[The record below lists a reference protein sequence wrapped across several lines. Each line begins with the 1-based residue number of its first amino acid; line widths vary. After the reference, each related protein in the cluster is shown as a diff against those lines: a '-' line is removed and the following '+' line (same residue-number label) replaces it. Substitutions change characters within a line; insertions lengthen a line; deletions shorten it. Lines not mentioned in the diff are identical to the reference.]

1 MDRRYRMRDALQ
13 SSHVHVR
20 YSSLNE
26 TDDYQTCIPAAFAP
40 ITATRI
46 PIGARAPT
54 TFIEIEEPRG
64 FIDLSTAL
72 GHKLTCYG
80 HAPVTC

>member
-1 MDRRYRMRDALQ
+1 MSNLRVASGYKTG
-13 SSHVHVR
+13 H
-20 YSSLNE
+20 
-26 TDDYQTCIPAAFAP
+26 QTCIPAAFAP

-72 GHKLTCYG
+72 GHRLTYG
-80 HAPVTC
+80 ARDYV

>member
-1 MDRRYRMRDALQ
+1 M
-13 SSHVHVR
+13 
-20 YSSLNE
+20 
-26 TDDYQTCIPAAFAP
+26 
-40 ITATRI
+40 TATRI

-80 HAPVTC
+80 HAPVTCCVDVVVVAAAADLRERTWRHALLHSSRTRDESQI

>member
-1 MDRRYRMRDALQ
+1 M
-13 SSHVHVR
+13 
-20 YSSLNE
+20 
-26 TDDYQTCIPAAFAP
+26 
-40 ITATRI
+40 TATRI